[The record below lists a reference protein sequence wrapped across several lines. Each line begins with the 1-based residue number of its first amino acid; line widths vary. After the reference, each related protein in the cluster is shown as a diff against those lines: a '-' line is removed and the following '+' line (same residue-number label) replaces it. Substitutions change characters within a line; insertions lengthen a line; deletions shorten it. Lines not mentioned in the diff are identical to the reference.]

1 MNTIKEVVEKEI
13 EHLKVMAGHLDEPEY
28 QKALD
33 LIQSCEGKIVVTGV
47 GKSGH
52 VASKIAATMASTGT
66 PAFFVHPGEACHG
79 DLGMIQEKDLVIAI
93 SHSGESS
100 EIMTILP
107 IVKSRGIKVITI
119 TSKPQSSM
127 ALISDVHLCT
137 YITEEAGKLNL
148 APTSSTTATMVLG
161 DGLAIALAERNNF
174 TPVDF
179 AASHP
184 GGALGR
190 RLLVHN
196 ENVMHVGAEIP
207 FTGLDNTL
215 GEAVLEV
222 SEKKLGFVIV
232 LDKDGK
238 LYGVFTDGD
247 IRRAL
252 TRGFDFRT
260 ALVSDFIRKGC
271 YTVKPDQMAYDS
283 LVLMEE
289 KKITALVV
297 VDDDN
302 KVVGAFNIHDLFQSG
317 IRK

>member
-13 EHLKVMAGHLDEPEY
+13 EHLKIFAAHLDEPEY

-33 LIQSCEGKIVVTGV
+33 LIQACKGKIVVTGV

-79 DLGMIQEKDLVIAI
+79 DLGMIQPNDLVIAI

-107 IVKSRGIKVITI
+107 IVKSRGIKIITI

-137 YITEEAGKLNL
+137 YITEEAGRLNL
-148 APTSSTTATMVLG
+148 APTSSTTTTMVLG
-161 DGLAIALAERNNF
+161 DGIAIALAERNNF
-174 TPVDF
+174 TPIDF

-184 GGALGR
+184 GGALGK

-196 ENVMHVGAEIP
+196 RNVMHTGSEIP
-207 FTGLDNTL
+207 FARLDNTL
-215 GEAVLEV
+215 GEAILEV

-232 LDKDGK
+232 LDAEDR

-247 IRRAL
+247 IRRAF
-252 TRGFDFRT
+252 TSGFDFRT
-260 ALVSDFIRKGC
+260 AKVSDVIKKGC
-271 YTVKPDQMAYDS
+271 YTVKEDQMAYDS

-289 KKITALVV
+289 KKVTTMVV
-297 VDDDN
+297 VDGN
-302 KVVGAFNIHDLFQSG
+302 NRVVGAFNIHDLFQSG